1 MEPQRVKTAS
11 DAPKEAPAN
20 DNAQSSFGCLARLT
34 WLLGG
39 NVALGMLLL
48 AIMEERP
55 WTLTTVDALF
65 WLAVAGVIGI
75 RYVDVARLG
84 GTTASG
90 EPATHEHFARYAVR
104 FATAWTLAWVGA
116 QSIQYPS

>member
-1 MEPQRVKTAS
+1 VEPQPKTAP
-11 DAPKEAPAN
+11 DAPREAPAN
-20 DNAQSSFGCLARLT
+20 DNAQSSLGCVARLT

-39 NVALGMLLL
+39 NVALGMLALTIL
-48 AIMEERP
+48 ETPP
-55 WTLTTVDALF
+55 WKLTVADLLF

-84 GTTASG
+84 GTTSSG
-90 EPATHEHFARYAVR
+90 EPATHRHFSRYAVR
-104 FATAWTLAWVGA
+104 FATVWTLAWAGA